1 LKKTLIIFFYLIKD
15 LQKMNCKMKI
25 NLVLSLIMLISFSEI
40 SSQNLTRKQYIT
52 KYSSLAVKQM
62 RQYKIPASITLAQGI
77 LESNNGNSKLALKAN
92 NHFGIK
98 CHGWEGKKIFEDDD
112 KKNECFRKYKS
123 PLESFKDHSLFLN
136 KYSRYAFL
144 FDYKIT
150 DYKSWARG
158 LKKAGYATNKKYP
171 ELLIK
176 IIEDNKLNIYDD
188 KDVEIEFISRIRNI
202 YMHPNRIKYVK
213 SENQDT
219 YMTIAKNLK
228 IKLWQLQKYNDSKE
242 TNILAEGTIVFIQ
255 PKRKKGKVKIHTY
268 NKNESLISISQFY
281 GVKLKCLK
289 KRNDLILKKGLNNG
303 DKLRLR

>member
-1 LKKTLIIFFYLIKD
+1 
-15 LQKMNCKMKI
+15 MNYKIKI
-25 NLVLSLIMLISFSEI
+25 NLVVSFIMLISFSEI
-40 SSQNLTRKQYIT
+40 FSQNLTRKQYIT
-52 KYSSLAVKQM
+52 KYSALAVKQM

-77 LESNNGNSKLALKAN
+77 LESNNGNSKLAVKAN

-188 KDVEIEFISRIRNI
+188 KDVEIEFISEIRNI

-219 YMTIAKNLK
+219 YITIAKDLNLK
-228 IKLWQLQKYNDSKE
+228 LRQLQKYNDSNE

-255 PKRKKGKVKIHTY
+255 PKRKKGKVKVHTY
-268 NKNESLISISQFY
+268 YKNESLMSISQFY
-281 GVKLKCLK
+281 GVKLKSLK

>member
-1 LKKTLIIFFYLIKD
+1 
-15 LQKMNCKMKI
+15 MNYKIKI
-25 NLVLSLIMLISFSEI
+25 NLVLSFIMLISFSEI
-40 SSQNLTRKQYIT
+40 FSQNLTRKQYIT
-52 KYSSLAVKQM
+52 KYSALAVKQM

-77 LESNNGNSKLALKAN
+77 LESNNGNSKLAVKAN

-219 YMTIAKNLK
+219 YITIAKDLK

-281 GVKLKCLK
+281 GVKLKSLK

>member
-1 LKKTLIIFFYLIKD
+1 
-15 LQKMNCKMKI
+15 MNYKIKI
-25 NLVLSLIMLISFSEI
+25 NLVLSFIMLISFSEI
-40 SSQNLTRKQYIT
+40 FSQNLTRKQYIT
-52 KYSSLAVKQM
+52 KYSALAVKQM

-77 LESNNGNSKLALKAN
+77 LESNNGNSKLAVKAN

-176 IIEDNKLNIYDD
+176 IIEDNKLNIFDD
-188 KDVEIEFISRIRNI
+188 KDVEIEFISEIRNI

-219 YMTIAKNLK
+219 YITIAKDLNLK
-228 IKLWQLQKYNDSKE
+228 LRQLQKYNDSNE

-255 PKRKKGKVKIHTY
+255 PKRKKGKVKVHTY

-281 GVKLKCLK
+281 GVKLKSLK

>member
-1 LKKTLIIFFYLIKD
+1 
-15 LQKMNCKMKI
+15 MNYKIKI
-25 NLVLSLIMLISFSEI
+25 NLFVSFIMLISFSEI
-40 SSQNLTRKQYIT
+40 FSQNLTRKQYIT
-52 KYSSLAVKQM
+52 KYSALAVKQM

-77 LESNNGNSKLALKAN
+77 LESNNGNSKLAVKAN

-188 KDVEIEFISRIRNI
+188 KDVEIEFISEIRNI

-213 SENQDT
+213 AENQDT
-219 YMTIAKNLK
+219 YLTIAKDLNL
-228 IKLWQLQKYNDSKE
+228 KLWQLQKYNDAKE
-242 TNILAEGTIVFIQ
+242 TNILADGTMVFIQ
-255 PKRKKGKVKIHTY
+255 PKRKRGKVKIHRY
-268 NKNESLISISQFY
+268 NKSESLISISQFY
-281 GVKLKCLK
+281 GVKLKSLK
-289 KRNDLILKKGLNNG
+289 KRNDLILKKSLNNG

>member
-1 LKKTLIIFFYLIKD
+1 
-15 LQKMNCKMKI
+15 MNYKIKI
-25 NLVLSLIMLISFSEI
+25 NLVVSFIMLISFSEI
-40 SSQNLTRKQYIT
+40 FSQNLTRKQYIT
-52 KYSSLAVKQM
+52 KYSALAVKQM

-77 LESNNGNSKLALKAN
+77 LESNNGNSKLAVKAN

-188 KDVEIEFISRIRNI
+188 KDVEIEFISEIRNI

-281 GVKLKCLK
+281 GVKLKSLK

>member
-1 LKKTLIIFFYLIKD
+1 
-15 LQKMNCKMKI
+15 MKI
-25 NLVLSLIMLISFSEI
+25 NLVLSFIMLISFSEI

-77 LESNNGNSKLALKAN
+77 LESNNGNSKLAVKAN

-123 PLESFKDHSLFLN
+123 PLESFKDHSIFLN

-188 KDVEIEFISRIRNI
+188 KDVEIEFISEIRNI

-255 PKRKKGKVKIHTY
+255 PKRKKGKVKVHTY

-281 GVKLKCLK
+281 GVKLKSLK
-289 KRNDLILKKGLNNG
+289 KRNDLILKKGLNSG

>member
-1 LKKTLIIFFYLIKD
+1 
-15 LQKMNCKMKI
+15 MKI
-25 NLVLSLIMLISFSEI
+25 NLVLSFIMLISFSEI

-77 LESNNGNSKLALKAN
+77 LESNNGNSKLAVKAN

-176 IIEDNKLNIYDD
+176 IIEDNKLNVFDD
-188 KDVEIEFISRIRNI
+188 KDVEIEFISEIRDI

-219 YMTIAKNLK
+219 YITIAKNLK
-228 IKLWQLQKYNDSKE
+228 MKLWQLQKYNDSKE
-242 TNILAEGTIVFIQ
+242 TNILAEGTIIFIQ
-255 PKRKKGKVKIHTY
+255 PKRKKGKVKVHTY

-281 GVKLKCLK
+281 GVKLKSLK

>member
-1 LKKTLIIFFYLIKD
+1 MNYKKKF
-15 LQKMNCKMKI
+15 
-25 NLVLSLIMLISFSEI
+25 NLVLSFIMLISLNKI

-52 KYSSLAVKQM
+52 KYSALAIKQM

-77 LESNNGNSKLALKAN
+77 LESNNGNSKLAVKAN

-123 PLESFKDHSLFLN
+123 PLESFKDHSIFLN

-144 FDYKIT
+144 FDFKIT

-188 KDVEIEFISRIRNI
+188 KDVEIEFISEIRNI

-242 TNILAEGTIVFIQ
+242 TNILAKGTIVFIQ
-255 PKRKKGKVKIHTY
+255 PKRKKGKVKVHTY

-281 GVKLKCLK
+281 GVKLKSLK

>member
-1 LKKTLIIFFYLIKD
+1 
-15 LQKMNCKMKI
+15 MNYKIKI
-25 NLVLSLIMLISFSEI
+25 NLVLSFIMLISFSEI
-40 SSQNLTRKQYIT
+40 FSQNLTRKQYIT
-52 KYSSLAVKQM
+52 KYSALAVKQM

-77 LESNNGNSKLALKAN
+77 LESNNGNSKLAVKAN

-176 IIEDNKLNIYDD
+176 IIEDNKLNIFDD
-188 KDVEIEFISRIRNI
+188 KDVEIEFISEIRNI

-281 GVKLKCLK
+281 GVKLKSLK

>member
-1 LKKTLIIFFYLIKD
+1 
-15 LQKMNCKMKI
+15 
-25 NLVLSLIMLISFSEI
+25 
-40 SSQNLTRKQYIT
+40 
-52 KYSSLAVKQM
+52 M

-77 LESNNGNSKLALKAN
+77 LESNNGNSKLAVKAN

-188 KDVEIEFISRIRNI
+188 KDVEIEFISEIRNI

-281 GVKLKCLK
+281 GVKLKSLK

>member
-1 LKKTLIIFFYLIKD
+1 
-15 LQKMNCKMKI
+15 MNYKIKI
-25 NLVLSLIMLISFSEI
+25 NLVLSFIMLISFSEI
-40 SSQNLTRKQYIT
+40 FSQNLTRKQYIT
-52 KYSSLAVKQM
+52 KYSALAVKQM

-77 LESNNGNSKLALKAN
+77 LESNNGNSRLAVKAN

-188 KDVEIEFISRIRNI
+188 KDVEIEFISEIRNI

-213 SENQDT
+213 VENQDT
-219 YMTIAKNLK
+219 YMTIAKDLNLK
-228 IKLWQLQKYNDSKE
+228 LRQLQKYNDSKE

-255 PKRKKGKVKIHTY
+255 PKRKKGKVKVHTY

-281 GVKLKCLK
+281 GLKLKSLK